1 MPAISLIAVRTL
13 DKNGTVAEALGKHLP
28 SDIIQSHATT
38 CRMYHRKIH
47 VKLKKKRQKKTEK
60 KKSQRLTLE
69 QSLNLSE
76 ISVDVV
82 LWKVLNQSHLFSNMS
97 LSDTFLKAIIERTA
111 VFLKRNKKLY
121 FS

>member
-38 CRMYHRKIH
+38 CRMYHRKIN
-47 VKLKKKRQKKTEK
+47 VKLKKRKKKTEK
-60 KKSQRLTLE
+60 NSQRITGALLE

-76 ISVDVV
+76 ISVDVG
-82 LWKVLNQSHLFSNMS
+82 LWKVLNHW
-97 LSDTFLKAIIERTA
+97 
-111 VFLKRNKKLY
+111 VF
-121 FS
+121 

>member
-38 CRMYHRKIH
+38 CRMYHRKIN
-47 VKLKKKRQKKTEK
+47 VKLTKKRQK

-76 ISVDVV
+76 ISVDIV

-97 LSDTFLKAIIERTA
+97 LSDRFLKPS
-111 VFLKRNKKLY
+111 LKELLY
-121 FS
+121 FSQHLYN